1 MELFNGVAPYRGSV
15 LSVVVLFRT
24 SMVMIAC
31 RSQGSKRAVLLHFDC
46 WNYSDG
52 RRNAFPMKPPVARRR
67 VPSQLGN
74 VISSVETR
82 GL

>member
-24 SMVMIAC
+24 AMDMMAC
-31 RSQGSKRAVLLHFDC
+31 RSQGSKCAVLLHFNC

-52 RRNAFPMKPPVARRR
+52 RRHAFPMKLPVAIRR

-74 VISSVETR
+74 VIVETR